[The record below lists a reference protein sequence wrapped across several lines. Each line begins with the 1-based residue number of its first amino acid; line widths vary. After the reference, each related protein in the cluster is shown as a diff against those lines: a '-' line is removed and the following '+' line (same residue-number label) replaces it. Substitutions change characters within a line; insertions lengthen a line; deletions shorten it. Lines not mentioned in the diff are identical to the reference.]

1 MPKFSGSSK
10 KGKLMADRRN
20 ILLLSAGRRV
30 SLARALRNI
39 AEENG
44 ARLYTADMRP
54 EMSAAC
60 QDHGL
65 FMPLP
70 AVVDPDYPSALASLC
85 ERLQIGLV
93 IPTIDTELRVLADLH
108 DDFLAAGTALIVC
121 DHDLIAIARDKRR
134 TAEFFASFGV
144 NSPEVYP
151 LDAPCFPAIAKPFDG
166 SLSRDITILRKPE
179 DFTPKVRETENLM
192 LAQYI
197 DPASHDEFT
206 CDAYYDRSGVLRCV
220 VTRLRIEVRGGE
232 IAKGRTVR
240 NNIVDLF
247 RCKLG
252 RIPGARGCLTFQF
265 FRNRETG
272 ALYLIELNARFG
284 GGFPLS
290 HAAGAD
296 YPRWLY
302 EEWIN
307 GRRIADWD
315 DWQDGLTMLRYDDAV
330 FVPAEVRYD

>member
-1 MPKFSGSSK
+1 
-10 KGKLMADRRN
+10 MADRRN

-30 SLARALRNI
+30 SLARALRRV
-39 AEENG
+39 AEDNG
-44 ARLYTADMRP
+44 ARFYTADMRP

-65 FMPLP
+65 FAILP
-70 AVVDPDYPSALASLC
+70 AVVDSSYPAALASLC
-85 ERLQIGLV
+85 GRLEIGLV

-108 DDFLAAGTALIVC
+108 DDFLAAGTAVIVC

-144 NSPEVYP
+144 KSPELYP
-151 LDAPCFPAIAKPFDG
+151 LEAPRFPAIAKPFDG
-166 SLSRDITILRKPE
+166 SLSRDVTILHESE
-179 DFTPKVRETENLM
+179 DFTEKVRGTKNLM

-206 CDAYYDRSGVLRCV
+206 CDVYYDRSGVLRCV
-220 VTRLRIEVRGGE
+220 VPRLRIEVRGGE
-232 IAKGRTVR
+232 IAKGRTVK

-247 RCKLG
+247 HSKLG

-302 EEWIN
+302 DEWVN
-307 GRRIADWD
+307 EASIADLY
-315 DWQDGLTMLRYDDAV
+315 DWQNDMTMLRYDEAV
-330 FVPAEVRYD
+330 FVPAEPEDD

>member
-1 MPKFSGSSK
+1 
-10 KGKLMADRRN
+10 MAERRN

-30 SLARALRNI
+30 SLARALRGV
-39 AEENG
+39 AEDNG
-44 ARLYTADMRP
+44 ARFYTADMRP

-65 FMPLP
+65 FAILP
-70 AVVDPDYPSALASLC
+70 AVADSSYPAALASLC
-85 ERLQIGLV
+85 RRLEIGLV

-108 DDFLAAGTALIVC
+108 DDFLAAGTAVIVC

-144 NSPEVYP
+144 KSPELYP
-151 LDAPCFPAIAKPFDG
+151 LEAPRFPAIAKPFDG
-166 SLSRDITILRKPE
+166 SLSRDVTILRKSE
-179 DFTPKVRETENLM
+179 DFTEEVRGTNNLM

-206 CDAYYDRSGVLRCV
+206 CDVYYDRSGVLRCV
-220 VTRLRIEVRGGE
+220 VPRLRIEVRGGE
-232 IAKGRTVR
+232 IAKGRTVK
-240 NNIVDLF
+240 NNIIDLF
-247 RCKLG
+247 HRKLG

-265 FRNRETG
+265 FRNRDTG
-272 ALYLIELNARFG
+272 ELYLIELNARFG

-302 EEWIN
+302 EEWVN
-307 GRRIADWD
+307 GASVADFY
-315 DWQDGLTMLRYDDAV
+315 DWQTDMTMLRYDEAV
-330 FVPAEVRYD
+330 FVPAEPEDD

>member
-1 MPKFSGSSK
+1 
-10 KGKLMADRRN
+10 MADRLN

-30 SLARALRNI
+30 SLARALRKV
-39 AEENG
+39 AEDHG

-60 QDHGL
+60 QDHGR
-65 FMPLP
+65 FATLP
-70 AVVDPDYPSALASLC
+70 AVVDPDYPTALASLC
-85 ERLQIGLV
+85 ERFEIGLV
-93 IPTIDTELRVLADLH
+93 IPTIDTELHVLAHLH

-121 DHDLIAIARDKRR
+121 DNDLIAIARDKRR
-134 TAEFFASFGV
+134 TAEFFASLGV
-144 NSPEVYP
+144 KSPELYP
-151 LDAPCFPAIAKPFDG
+151 LDTPRFPAIAKPFDG
-166 SLSRDITILRKPE
+166 SLSRDVTVLRKPE
-179 DFTPKVRETENLM
+179 DFTQKVRETENLM

-197 DPASHDEFT
+197 DPASYDEFT

-220 VTRLRIEVRGGE
+220 VPRLRIEVRGGE
-232 IAKGRTVR
+232 IAKGRTAR

-247 RCKLG
+247 CSKLR

-265 FRNRETG
+265 FRNRDTG
-272 ALYLIELNARFG
+272 VLYLIELNARFG

-307 GRRIADWD
+307 GTRIADCD
-315 DWQDGLTMLRYDDAV
+315 DWQDGLIMLRYDDAV
-330 FVPAEVRYD
+330 FVPSEAGH